1 MLIGPQEL
9 IELVDR
15 VGVFVFALSGGMVAV
30 RHRMDVLGVMV
41 VSLFPAIGGGTL
53 RDLLLGVPVFWLT
66 DQASLILALSAGLAA
81 FFFANFWARLHA
93 LVWADAA
100 GLALFAVV
108 GASKAYTVDGSFLVS
123 VFMGALTATAG
134 GLIRDVVC
142 NESPMLLREEVYATA
157 AIADAST
164 FWLAREA
171 GMSEQEGLLTG
182 SLVAFAVRTAGIVFK
197 LRLPRP
203 PAPPLG

>member
-1 MLIGPQEL
+1 MQRCD
-9 IELVDR
+9 DR
-15 VGVFVFALSGGMVAV
+15 
-30 RHRMDVLGVMV
+30 
-41 VSLFPAIGGGTL
+41 
-53 RDLLLGVPVFWLT
+53 
-66 DQASLILALSAGLAA
+66 
-81 FFFANFWARLHA
+81 
-93 LVWADAA
+93 
-100 GLALFAVV
+100 VV
-108 GASKAYTVDGSFLVS
+108 GASKAYAVDGSFLVS

-157 AIADAST
+157 AISGAST

-171 GMSEQEGLLTG
+171 GMSEQEGLFVG

>member
-1 MLIGPQEL
+1 MLIEPQEL

-15 VGVFVFALSGGMVAV
+15 IGVFVFALSGGMVAV
-30 RHRMDVLGVMV
+30 RHRMDLLGVLV
-41 VSLFPAIGGGTL
+41 ISLFPAVGGGTL

-93 LVWADAA
+93 LVWVDAA

-108 GASKAYTVDGSFLVS
+108 GASKAYAVDGSFLVS
-123 VFMGALTATAG
+123 VFMGAMTATAG

-157 AIADAST
+157 AIAGAAT
-164 FWLAREA
+164 YWLAREA
-171 GMSEQEGLLTG
+171 GMAGQESLVVGA
-182 SLVAFAVRTAGIVFK
+182 LVAFAVRAAGIVFN

-203 PAPPLG
+203 PLPPAH